1 MNLIKVMERF
11 PDQKACIAH
20 LEKIRWGNEP
30 RCPHC
35 NSKHVGWR
43 NAIINHKEQF
53 VKASEIAVKDAE
65 LSVLVDELY
74 QIKDAL
80 ISEINEERKFVL
92 RNLPT
97 EPISKSTGGAD

>member
-1 MNLIKVMERF
+1 
-11 PDQKACIAH
+11 
-20 LEKIRWGNEP
+20 
-30 RCPHC
+30 
-35 NSKHVGWR
+35 
-43 NAIINHKEQF
+43 
-53 VKASEIAVKDAE
+53 VKDAE

>member
-35 NSKHVGWR
+35 NSKHVG
-43 NAIINHKEQF
+43 
-53 VKASEIAVKDAE
+53 
-65 LSVLVDELY
+65 
-74 QIKDAL
+74 
-80 ISEINEERKFVL
+80 
-92 RNLPT
+92 
-97 EPISKSTGGAD
+97 